1 MYLGSIAYKLMTN
14 RKVYME
20 MKFIRNIQFT
30 KLIKANGRLRE
41 FNFRKS
47 NNLGDGTFTI
57 DVSDDRG
64 NRIVFHME
72 KSDNFWKIKEQ
83 QLPPWIWEIEIKLD
97 ELIGEELVNESNS

>member
-1 MYLGSIAYKLMTN
+1 MG
-14 RKVYME
+14 

-47 NNLGDGTFTI
+47 NGLGEGNFTI

-64 NRIVFHME
+64 NRIVFHMQKLE
-72 KSDNFWKIKEQ
+72 NNWKISEQ
-83 QLPPWIWEIEIKLD
+83 QLPPWIGESEDKL
-97 ELIGEELVNESNS
+97 NESIVEEWVGNSNS

>member
-1 MYLGSIAYKLMTN
+1 
-14 RKVYME
+14 ME

-47 NNLGDGTFTI
+47 NGLGDGSFTI

-64 NRIVFHME
+64 NRIVFHMQ
-72 KSDNFWKIKEQ
+72 KSDNYWKIIEQ
-83 QLPPWIWEIEIKLD
+83 QLPPWIWESEGKFND
-97 ELIGEELVNESNS
+97 LISEEWLNESNS